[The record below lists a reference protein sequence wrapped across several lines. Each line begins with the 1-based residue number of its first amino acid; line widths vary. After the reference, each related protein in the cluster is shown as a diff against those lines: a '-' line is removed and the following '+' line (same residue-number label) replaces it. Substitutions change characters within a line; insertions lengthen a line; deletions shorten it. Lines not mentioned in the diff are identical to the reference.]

1 MTKRKKDLI
10 SGMSFLVLGLFLGFQ
25 ALRLKV
31 WGNRGPEEGLWPLVI
46 AIVITGTSLF
56 IIMKS
61 LPPMHE
67 RPGGKHPGAD
77 EQKSNHSSKVFLYSL
92 LLLFYGVLMGPVGFV
107 ITTSFFLI
115 VTLKYIEKQG
125 WKKTIVIGLS
135 TIVISFLLFSRLM
148 GVPLPKGLLKGW
160 Y

>member
-1 MTKRKKDLI
+1 MTRKKKDLL
-10 SGMSFLVLGLFLGFQ
+10 SGTCFLVLGLFLGFQ

-46 AIVITGTSLF
+46 AIIITGTSLF
-56 IIMKS
+56 VIMKS
-61 LPPMHE
+61 LAPMQD
-67 RPGGKHPGAD
+67 RSGGKHLGD
-77 EQKSNHSSKVFLYSL
+77 NEQKSNSSSKVFLYSL
-92 LLLFYGVLMGPVGFV
+92 LLLFYGVLMGPIGFV

-115 VTLKYIEKQG
+115 LTLKYIEKQS
-125 WKKTIVIGLS
+125 WKKTIFIGLS
-135 TIVISFLLFSRLM
+135 TIVISFLLFSHLM